1 MKRGTT
7 LVELLVVL
15 CVLGVLGAVALVDL
29 RRSSAY
35 PVSTMVR
42 AARQVDSMRGVTLRS
57 GRERTVVIEDSSGA
71 HTVTLLPDG
80 SIIAD
85 SVFGRE
91 LGLDRLTG
99 RTRVPVGRVHR

>member
-15 CVLGVLGAVALVDL
+15 CVLGVLGAVAVIDL
-29 RRSSAY
+29 RRRSAY
-35 PVSTMVR
+35 AESTWVH
-42 AARQVDSMRGVTLRS
+42 AARQVDSMRAVALRA
-57 GRERTVVIEDSSGA
+57 GQERTVVIEDSSGA
-71 HTVTLLPDG
+71 HTLTLLPDG

-85 SVFGRE
+85 SAFRRE

-99 RTRVPVGRVHR
+99 HTRVPPEPTSR

>member
-7 LVELLVVL
+7 LLELLVAL
-15 CVLGVLGAVALVDL
+15 CVLGVLGAVAVVDL
-29 RRSSAY
+29 RRKSEY
-35 PVSTMVR
+35 PESTLVH
-42 AARQVDSMRGVTLRS
+42 AARQVDSMRAVALRA

-80 SIIAD
+80 SIITDAL
-85 SVFGRE
+85 FGRE

-99 RTRVPVGRVHR
+99 RTRMRPEPTSR